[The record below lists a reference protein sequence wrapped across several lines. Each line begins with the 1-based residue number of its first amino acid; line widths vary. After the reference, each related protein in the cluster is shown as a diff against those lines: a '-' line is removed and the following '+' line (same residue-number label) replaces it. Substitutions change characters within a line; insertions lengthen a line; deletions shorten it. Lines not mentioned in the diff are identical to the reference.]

1 MKAIGSWT
9 ADLVSLL
16 FPADCAGCGVPLL
29 RNEQEIC
36 TDCLSKLPFTSHQ
49 HYGANEVERL
59 FWGRV
64 PLRAGMALM
73 NFSKGT
79 RVQTLLHAIKY
90 KGRADLGVCLGR
102 MLGKYLLESDRFPVV
117 QKVVPVPLH
126 PQKERMRGYNQSE
139 MIARGLAEA
148 IGVAIRPQ
156 DLVRNFRSDSQTG
169 RGRFDRWANVRG
181 RFSLRS
187 PHRLRNAHVL
197 LVDDVVTTGATLE
210 SCAEA
215 LQVGGNCSV
224 SVATLA
230 CS

>member
-16 FPADCAGCGVPLL
+16 FPAGCAGCGIPLL
-29 RNEQEIC
+29 RNEQAIC
-36 TDCLSKLPFTSHQ
+36 TDCLSKLPFASHQ
-49 HYGANEVERL
+49 HHEANEVERL
-59 FWGRV
+59 FWGRA

-73 NFSKGT
+73 TFSKGT
-79 RVQTLLHAIKY
+79 RVQTLLHGIKY
-90 KGRADLGVCLGR
+90 QGRASLGVSLGR
-102 MLGKYLLESDRFPVV
+102 MLGKKLLESDRFPAV

-139 MIARGLAEA
+139 MIA
-148 IGVAIRPQ
+148 IGVAERIGAVVRAQ

-169 RGRFDRWANVRG
+169 KGRFDRWANVRG

-187 PHRLRNAHVL
+187 GHRLRNAHVL

-210 SCAEA
+210 SCMEL
-215 LQVGGNCSV
+215 LQADGNCSV